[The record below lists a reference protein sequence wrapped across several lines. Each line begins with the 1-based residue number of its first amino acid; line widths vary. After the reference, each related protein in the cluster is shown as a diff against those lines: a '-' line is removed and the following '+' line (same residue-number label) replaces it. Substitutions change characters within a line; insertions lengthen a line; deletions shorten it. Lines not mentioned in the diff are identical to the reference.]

1 MHSDSAL
8 EKLNTP
14 HIPLR
19 SSLREGIEILQAI
32 GNNVTEEIGAEHCFK
47 VDTSSFSVALYA
59 RKDYVASVWYDD
71 PLGRGSAAGK
81 ERKIE
86 LYLMRY
92 GSLSNWVLRMVNSSM
107 QYWVN
112 SYDKAAMVYS
122 LYNDVIRFNQYY
134 EEYA

>member
-1 MHSDSAL
+1 MHSDFIP

-19 SSLREGIEILQAI
+19 ASLREGIEILKAI
-32 GNNVTEEIGAEHCFK
+32 GNNLTEEIGSEHCFK
-47 VDTSSFSVALYA
+47 LETSSFSVALCA
-59 RKDYVASVWYDD
+59 EGNYVASVWYDD
-71 PLGRGSAAGK
+71 PIGRGSAAGT

-92 GSLSNWVLRMVNSSM
+92 GSLSNWELRMVNDSTR
-107 QYWVN
+107 YWVN
-112 SYDKAAMVYS
+112 SYDKVAMVYG
-122 LYNDVIRFNQYY
+122 LHRDVIRFNQYY